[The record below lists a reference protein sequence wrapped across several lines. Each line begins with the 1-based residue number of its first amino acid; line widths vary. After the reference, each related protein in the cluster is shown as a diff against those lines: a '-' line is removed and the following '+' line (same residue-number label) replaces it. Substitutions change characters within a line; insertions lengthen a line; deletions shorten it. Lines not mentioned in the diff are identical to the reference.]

1 MMHYL
6 KSLVPQWIKNIYHL
20 FQAILAN
27 LIYGFPSKKLKVIG
41 VTGTNGKTTTV
52 QMIVRILEE
61 AGKKVAMA
69 STINFKLAERE
80 WVNQTKYTTLSP
92 FSTQKFIK
100 QAVQAGC
107 EYLVL
112 ETSSHSLHQFRVWGV
127 AYDTAVIT
135 NVTREHLDYH
145 KTMKKYR
152 KAKRKLFKITAK
164 NKGAL
169 IVNLDME
176 NPQEFLDFDVQK
188 IGYSTGQSA
197 LQTSGYELQAIVA
210 QDIELGSHESRF
222 RVGEVNFLLH
232 MPGRYNIENA
242 LAATCVALSE
252 GISLEDASSALEEIK
267 GVSGRMDRVPNE
279 KGIDIVIDYAVTP
292 DSLEKLYFIVENMRK
307 GEDSRVIAVLGSCG
321 ERDRGKRPL
330 MGKIVSEHADY
341 VIITNEDPYFEDPQR
356 IIDEVFAGVVRG
368 ADYDYSS
375 ALSAEDIA
383 KLEKLKKIAPKVEGE
398 NCWRVM
404 DRREAIRKALEMAK
418 AGDIVV
424 VTGKGAEETMAIGD
438 QRITWN
444 DKQVI
449 LEELEKL
456 K

>member
-1 MMHYL
+1 M
-6 KSLVPQWIKNIYHL
+6 
-20 FQAILAN
+20 
-27 LIYGFPSKKLKVIG
+27 
-41 VTGTNGKTTTV
+41 
-52 QMIVRILEE
+52 
-61 AGKKVAMA
+61 
-69 STINFKLAERE
+69 
-80 WVNQTKYTTLSP
+80 
-92 FSTQKFIK
+92 
-100 QAVQAGC
+100 QAGC

-152 KAKRKLFKITAK
+152 KAKRKLFKMVAK
-164 NKGAL
+164 NKGVL

-176 NPQEFLDFDVQK
+176 NPQEFLDFDAQK

-197 LQTSGYELQAIVA
+197 LQTSGYELQTIVA

-222 RVGEVNFLLH
+222 RVGDTSFLLH